1 LPAVP
6 DGTQLQEAQHTP
18 QYLRQSS
25 CLLAFEHLTLHLPS
39 QKSDPAMETW
49 REEEA
54 KSRSRR
60 RARVV
65 VVLSFIVLVNA
76 GPRLQ
81 ASSFRVGVLWR
92 V

>member
-1 LPAVP
+1 
-6 DGTQLQEAQHTP
+6 
-18 QYLRQSS
+18 
-25 CLLAFEHLTLHLPS
+25 
-39 QKSDPAMETW
+39 METW